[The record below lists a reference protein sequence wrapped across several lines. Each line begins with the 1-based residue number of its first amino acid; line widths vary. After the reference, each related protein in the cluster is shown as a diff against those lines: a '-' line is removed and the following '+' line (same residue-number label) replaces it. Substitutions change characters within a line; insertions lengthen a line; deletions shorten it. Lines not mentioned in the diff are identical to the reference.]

1 METYRN
7 SLGIT
12 LSVWKALLL
21 REALSRLFSS
31 RAAWFWLIA
40 EPVLHMT
47 ILGFIFSVIRQRTV
61 GGIDTLIWLVLG
73 LQGFFLF
80 RRTMS
85 QMAGAIDS
93 NRALFSYRQVK
104 PTDTVLV
111 RGFLEGLLMVMV
123 ITVIVAGLALLGH
136 DVSPA
141 DPAKVLEAFWGL
153 WLLAVGLGLI
163 VSVVSELAPEFR
175 NVVNM
180 VMMPLYFVSGVL
192 VPIAAV
198 PEPYRE
204 WLLLNPIVH
213 GLDAARSGFAPYYH
227 AVPNLDVP
235 YLYTC
240 ALVCI
245 FVGLVLHRRYA
256 VFMVTK

>member
-1 METYRN
+1 MEAYRN
-7 SLGIT
+7 SLGIA

-40 EPVLHMT
+40 EPVLHVV
-47 ILGFIFSVIRQRTV
+47 ILGFVYSVVRQKTV
-61 GGIDTLIWLVLG
+61 GGIDVLIWLVLG

-80 RRTMS
+80 RRTAA

-111 RGFLEGLLMVMV
+111 RGFLEAVLMVMV
-123 ITVIVAGLALLGH
+123 ISVILAGLALLGH
-136 DVSPA
+136 DVVPV
-141 DPAKVLEAFWGL
+141 DPIAVIEAFFGL
-153 WLLAVGLGLI
+153 WLFGVGLGLI
-163 VSVVSELAPEFR
+163 VSVVSELVPEFR
-175 NVVNM
+175 NIVNM

-192 VPIAAV
+192 VPIASV
-198 PEPYRE
+198 PEPYRD
-204 WLLLNPIVH
+204 WLLINPIVH
-213 GLDAARSGFAPYYH
+213 GLDGARLGFAPYYH
-227 AVPNLDVP
+227 SVPSVDIP
-235 YLYTC
+235 YLYTV
-240 ALVCI
+240 ALVSI
-245 FVGLVLHRRYA
+245 FLGLVLHRRYA